1 MAEQIV
7 GTIASQVE
15 TDISGIDGTRKS
27 KDSEW
32 SEITVPPD
40 FAINKNLTNVEV
52 VNEQGSEHT
61 CNIVYANEVEIV
73 PDTNIFMPTTI
84 KVQTHARSSKGSLGG
99 KGAMAVKV
107 HYTYVKYR

>member
-15 TDISGIDGTRKS
+15 TDISGPDGTRDS
-27 KDSEW
+27 KESLW

-40 FAINKNLTNVEV
+40 FAINKDLTNVEV
-52 VNEQGSEHT
+52 LNQQGSEHT
-61 CNIVYANEVEIV
+61 CQIEYANEVEIV
-73 PDTNIFMPTTI
+73 PGTRLFMPTTI
-84 KVQTHARSSKGSLGG
+84 KVKTHARSSSGAFGG

-107 HYTYVKYR
+107 HYTYVKFR